1 MSIQAT
7 FYKVSEDPLYL
18 TKDISDPIGTATCT
32 LKSACSVLSP
42 VLVLKY
48 NADLTEANYVHLPD
62 PFNRYYFLSP
72 PVVSPGKRMTFTAT
86 IDPLMSWANDIKNVT
101 CVISRNRT
109 ASTSDRKYLTDSNM
123 PVLSDDE
130 VHNQIFLDS
139 TFGSSSYVLSVVGGV
154 KND

>member
-7 FYKVSEDPLYL
+7 FYKVSEDTLYL
-18 TKDISDPIGTATCT
+18 TKNLSGVLGTAACT
-32 LKSACSVLSP
+32 LKSACSLLSP

-48 NADLTEANYVHLPD
+48 NAELAEANYMHLPD

-72 PVVSPGKRMTFTAT
+72 PVVSPGKRMTFSAT
-86 IDPLMSWANDIKNVT
+86 IDPLMSWADDIKNIT
-101 CVISRNRT
+101 CVISRNQT
-109 ASTSDRKYLTDSNM
+109 ASRTDTRYLTDSNF
-123 PVLSDDE
+123 PVLADAE